1 MSILI
6 LAFVL
11 CCSHTHADPLRNE
24 LLSEEYDFVVVGGG
38 SAGAVVANRL
48 SEITGWTVLL
58 LEAGGDEKM
67 ISQVPLL
74 VSYTIPTALN
84 WGYRAEP
91 TPGVCQGLRD
101 ARCVWPRGKVLGG
114 TSVINYMLYTRG
126 SRHDYDR
133 WQTAGNPGW
142 GYQHVLKYFLKSE
155 DQKNPYLA
163 RTPYHASGGPV
174 TISESPFRTPLSAA
188 FLQAASSMGYAIRDT
203 NGEHQEGFQFI
214 QGTLRRGARCSS
226 NKAFLDPRTR
236 ARRNLHISLRSRVT
250 RLLTD
255 EDRVTG
261 VEFLRNGER
270 HRVAARKEVVL
281 SAGTLNSPQVL
292 MLSGIGPRD
301 HLQDLN
307 ISVVR
312 DLSVGLNLQDH
323 VGLGG
328 LTFLLNQSVGIR
340 ESDARKPSAVLRWLM
355 AGSGPLSVLGGVEAV
370 GLVPSGPNAT
380 GWPDVEL
387 LFAAGSTNSDEGG
400 LRMAHDLSDQLYDA
414 VFRPIKHLPS
424 FTIFPIGMRPL
435 SKGTVR
441 LKSRNPLEAP
451 LFHPNYFAHPK
462 DVASIVAVTRL
473 ALQLA
478 ASPEFQRFGVRLHD
492 IPVPGCEHLT
502 FASDA
507 YWECHLRH
515 YTMLFHHQV
524 GTCKMGP
531 ASDPDAVV
539 DPRLKVYGVQGLR
552 VIDLSIAPE
561 IPNCHTH
568 SVAMM
573 IGEKGSDLIK
583 EDWGAL

>member
-67 ISQVPLL
+67 ISQ
-74 VSYTIPTALN
+74 
-84 WGYRAEP
+84 
-91 TPGVCQGLRD
+91 
-101 ARCVWPRGKVLGG
+101 
-114 TSVINYMLYTRG
+114 
-126 SRHDYDR
+126 
-133 WQTAGNPGW
+133 
-142 GYQHVLKYFLKSE
+142 SE